1 MQEPSWSE
9 LVLMTEERAVARHF
23 DARNDRFLR
32 PALVIIAGIALALV
46 LRPVQD
52 PPWIWM
58 IGASVVVIG
67 LAWALVHYVEL
78 MTSEFAVT
86 TSRLIMKVGLISRY
100 TTELLLAKVES
111 IGIQQG
117 LIGRMLGFGDLI
129 VTGTPDSVLTASA
142 TTTSA
147 KLRPR
152 SLICSNFV
160 VIDARVHGISG
171 MSTTSAPPAIPAA
184 MAMCPASRPITSR
197 IITRLWLAAVGCKR
211 SRASVATAT
220 AVE

>member
-1 MQEPSWSE
+1 MGYVERHLLEGERVVYKTRLHW
-9 LVLMTEERAVARHF
+9 VL
-23 DARNDRFLR
+23 FLR

-129 VTGTPDSVLTASA
+129 VTGTGGAREVFRRVRDPIGFRNHVQQAS
-142 TTTSA
+142 
-147 KLRPR
+147 LGR
-152 SLICSNFV
+152 
-160 VIDARVHGISG
+160 
-171 MSTTSAPPAIPAA
+171 
-184 MAMCPASRPITSR
+184 
-197 IITRLWLAAVGCKR
+197 
-211 SRASVATAT
+211 
-220 AVE
+220 